1 VNGEADAS
9 TPSLI
14 QKMESSFSFAKRQRL
29 LHMTQKT
36 TTNSE
41 YLDSVTIHA
50 AITSLANYMNPF
62 PKISRMS
69 LFRKITLAEM

>member
-1 VNGEADAS
+1 VNGEADTP

-14 QKMESSFSFAKRQRL
+14 QEMESSFSFAKSQRHL
-29 LHMTQKT
+29 YLTQKT
-36 TTNSE
+36 TANSE
-41 YLDSVTIHA
+41 HLDSVTIHA
-50 AITSLANYMNPF
+50 AITSLANYMTPF

>member
-1 VNGEADAS
+1 MNGEADAS

-14 QKMESSFSFAKRQRL
+14 QKMESSFSFAKRQRHL
-29 LHMTQKT
+29 YLTQKT
-36 TTNSE
+36 AMNSE
-41 YLDSVTIHA
+41 YIDGVTIHST
-50 AITSLANYMNPF
+50 ITSLANYMTPF